1 MEPAEKKYSWRKNN
15 LGIWKI
21 NRKYRKNCPKN
32 TKKWILSNQYLQ
44 DALAM
49 IECIKYHLSFVK
61 QFWIYL
67 ITLWM
72 AGHPFVSYFLSTL
85 SSWKVARNGTNCKPY
100 FHILQKNFS
109 SIWWKLIQITYCY
122 NAKSYK
128 DTCLMLTIFLLVVD
142 GCAVAKYLSY
152 HRDFI
157 NYYQF

>member
-15 LGIWKI
+15 LGVWKI

-32 TKKWILSNQYLQ
+32 TKQWILGNQYLQ

-49 IECIKYHLSFVK
+49 TECIEYHPLFVK

-85 SSWKVARNGTNCKPY
+85 SSWKVARIAQIVNIIFISFK
-100 FHILQKNFS
+100 KNF
-109 SIWWKLIQITYCY
+109 LQIGGSWY
-122 NAKSYK
+122 KSR
-128 DTCLMLTIFLLVVD
+128 TVIMLSHTKTVVW
-142 GCAVAKYLSY
+142 CWQY
-152 HRDFI
+152 FI
-157 NYYQF
+157 